1 MRDCLNVLISG
12 EQSSKRKG
20 MLSMKYKK
28 STSKKMSK
36 QDRKDLQ
43 TLASDFC
50 LLNRKDIQEI
60 IKNSKN
66 YAESQQKIMRVYMAV
81 YLS

>member
-1 MRDCLNVLISG
+1 MLISG

>member
-1 MRDCLNVLISG
+1 MANKVVR
-12 EQSSKRKG
+12 EKG

>member
-1 MRDCLNVLISG
+1 MLISG
-12 EQSSKRKG
+12 KQSSKRKG

-50 LLNRKDIQEI
+50 LLNRKEMQEI
-60 IKNSKN
+60 CRRSAKNN
-66 YAESQQKIMRVYMAV
+66 ESIYGCIFVMK
-81 YLS
+81 

>member
-1 MRDCLNVLISG
+1 
-12 EQSSKRKG
+12 
-20 MLSMKYKK
+20 MKYKK

>member
-1 MRDCLNVLISG
+1 
-12 EQSSKRKG
+12 
-20 MLSMKYKK
+20 MKYKK

-81 YLS
+81 

>member
-1 MRDCLNVLISG
+1 VLING
-12 EQSSKRKG
+12 EQNNKRKG

-43 TLASDFC
+43 TLASDFY

-60 IKNSKN
+60 IESSKS
-66 YAESQQKIMRVYMAV
+66 YLEGQQKIMRVYMAV

>member
-1 MRDCLNVLISG
+1 MRDCLNVLISS
-12 EQSSKRKG
+12 EQSNKRKG

-60 IKNSKN
+60 IKNSKS
-66 YAESQQKIMRVYMAV
+66 YAEGQQKIMRVYMSV

>member
-1 MRDCLNVLISG
+1 VLISG

>member
-1 MRDCLNVLISG
+1 
-12 EQSSKRKG
+12 
-20 MLSMKYKK
+20 MKYKK

-50 LLNRKDIQEI
+50 LLNRKEIQEI

>member
-1 MRDCLNVLISG
+1 
-12 EQSSKRKG
+12 

>member
-1 MRDCLNVLISG
+1 MLISG

-66 YAESQQKIMRVYMAV
+66 YAESQQKIMRLPY
-81 YLS
+81 

>member
-1 MRDCLNVLISG
+1 MLISG

-50 LLNRKDIQEI
+50 LLNRKEIQEI

>member
-1 MRDCLNVLISG
+1 VWFGLIVLISR
-12 EQSSKRKG
+12 EQSNKEKG
-20 MLSMKYKK
+20 ISSMKYKEL
-28 STSKKMSK
+28 TSKKMSK

-60 IKNSKN
+60 IENSKS
-66 YAESQQKIMRVYMAV
+66 YAEGQQKIMRVYMAV

>member
-1 MRDCLNVLISG
+1 MANKAIREKGIS
-12 EQSSKRKG
+12 
-20 MLSMKYKK
+20 SMKYKK

-50 LLNRKDIQEI
+50 LLNRKEIQEI
-60 IKNSKN
+60 IKNSKS
-66 YAESQQKIMRVYMAV
+66 YTEGQQKIMRVYISI

>member
-1 MRDCLNVLISG
+1 
-12 EQSSKRKG
+12 
-20 MLSMKYKK
+20 MKYKE
-28 STSKKMSK
+28 STLKKMSK

-43 TLASDFC
+43 IVASDFC

-60 IKNSKN
+60 IENSKS
-66 YAESQQKIMRVYMAV
+66 YAEGQQKIMRVYMAV